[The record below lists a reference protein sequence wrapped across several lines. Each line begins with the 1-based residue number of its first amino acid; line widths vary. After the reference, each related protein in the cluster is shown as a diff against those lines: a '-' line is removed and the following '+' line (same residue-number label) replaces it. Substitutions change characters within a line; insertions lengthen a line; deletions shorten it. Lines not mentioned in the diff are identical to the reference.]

1 MCERGVVADHM
12 KQTLGFSALASA
24 VATLEGAEVTN
35 LIRKGQLKPEIC
47 PFQQIA
53 EVAA

>member
-1 MCERGVVADHM
+1 MDHT
-12 KQTLGFSALASA
+12 KKVLRFKALASV
-24 VATLEGAEVTN
+24 VATLEGVEVAN

-53 EVAA
+53 ELAA